1 MNEPKLS
8 NLFTIPMVQLKIEAD
23 TDELKNCTDIII
35 PITSHDQDPEGSGN
49 NEYRVLEKYPKI
61 KKLFLEIFEE
71 YANVSL
77 GYQNKFEIT
86 SSRITKTTKSVSSAF
101 HNHKNCAFSGVYYF
115 DQYDNESAKIDFL
128 NPLSDLSSY
137 MLNVKDLN
145 PVTANYV
152 SIEPSEKCLVFFPS
166 YLKHRIGVHKSDKPR
181 YSLAFNI
188 VPVGDYGGG
197 DSTHKASWIA

>member
-23 TDELKNCTDIII
+23 TDELKNCKDIIK

-86 SSRITKTTKSVSSAF
+86 SSWITKTTKSVSSAF

-115 DQYDNESAKIDFL
+115 DEYDKDSATIGFL

-137 MLNVKDLN
+137 MLNTRELN
-145 PVTANYV
+145 PVNANYV
-152 SIEPSEKCLVFFPS
+152 AIEPSEKCLIFFPS
-166 YLKHRIGVHKSDKPR
+166 YLKHRINAHKSDKPR

-188 VPVGDYGGG
+188 VPVGDYGSG
-197 DSTHKASWIA
+197 DSIHKASWIT

>member
-8 NLFTIPMVQLKIEAD
+8 NLFTIPLVQLKIEED
-23 TDELKNCTDIII
+23 TDELKNCTDIIM
-35 PITSHDQDPEGSGN
+35 SHDQDGEGSGN
-49 NEYRVLEKYPKI
+49 KEYRVLENYPKI

-71 YANVSL
+71 YANVAL
-77 GYQNKFEIT
+77 GYQNRFEIT
-86 SSRITKTTKSVSSAF
+86 TSWITKTTKDVSSAY

-115 DQYDNESAKIDFL
+115 DQYNDESAKIDFL
-128 NPLSDLSSY
+128 NPLADLSSY

-152 SIEPSEKCLVFFPS
+152 SIEPSEKCLTIFPS

-188 VPVGDYGGG
+188 VPIGNYGGG
-197 DSTHKASWIA
+197 DSIHKASWINT

>member
-1 MNEPKLS
+1 MNQPKLS
-8 NLFTIPMVQLKIEAD
+8 NLFTIPMVQLKVEED
-23 TDELKNCTDIII
+23 TDELKNCTDIIM
-35 PITSHDQDPEGSGN
+35 SHDQNAEGSGN
-49 NEYRVLEKYPKI
+49 NEYRVLENYPKI

-71 YANVSL
+71 YANVAL
-77 GYQNKFEIT
+77 GYQNRFKIT
-86 SSRITKTTKSVSSAF
+86 TSWITKTTKNVSSAY

-188 VPVGDYGGG
+188 APVGDYGGG
-197 DSTHKASWIA
+197 DSTHKASWIT

>member
-1 MNEPKLS
+1 MNQPKLS
-8 NLFTIPMVQLKIEAD
+8 NLFTIPLVQLKIEED
-23 TDELKNCTDIII
+23 TDELKNCTDIIM
-35 PITSHDQDPEGSGN
+35 SHDQNVEGSGN
-49 NEYRVLEKYPKI
+49 NEYRVLENYPKI

-86 SSRITKTTKSVSSAF
+86 SSWITKTTKSVSSVF

-115 DQYDNESAKIDFL
+115 DEYDKDSATIGFL

-137 MLNVKDLN
+137 MLNTRELN
-145 PVTANYV
+145 PVNANYV
-152 SIEPSEKCLVFFPS
+152 AIEPSEKCLIFFPS
-166 YLKHRIGVHKSDKPR
+166 YLKHRINAHKSDKPR

-188 VPVGDYGGG
+188 APIGNYGGG
-197 DSTHKASWIA
+197 DSIHKASWIT

>member
-1 MNEPKLS
+1 MNKPKLS
-8 NLFTIPMVQLKIEAD
+8 NLFTIPLVQLKIEED
-23 TDELKNCTDIII
+23 TDELKNCTDIIM
-35 PITSHDQDPEGSGN
+35 SHDQNAEGSGN
-49 NEYRVLEKYPKI
+49 NEYRILENYPKI

-71 YANVSL
+71 YANVAL
-77 GYQNKFEIT
+77 GYQNRFEIT
-86 SSRITKTTKSVSSAF
+86 TSWITKTTKDVSSAY
-101 HNHKNCAFSGVYYF
+101 HNHKNCAFSAVYYF
-115 DQYDNESAKIDFL
+115 DQYDDESAKIDFL
-128 NPLSDLSSY
+128 NPLADLSSY

-152 SIEPSEKCLVFFPS
+152 SIEPSEKCLTIFPS

-188 VPVGDYGGG
+188 VPIGNYGGG

>member
-1 MNEPKLS
+1 MNQPKLS
-8 NLFTIPMVQLKIEAD
+8 NLFTIPMVQLKVEED
-23 TDELKNCTDIII
+23 TDELKNCTDIIM
-35 PITSHDQDPEGSGN
+35 SHDQNVEGSGN
-49 NEYRVLEKYPKI
+49 NEYRVLENYPKI

-71 YANVSL
+71 YANVAL
-77 GYQNKFEIT
+77 GYQNRFKIT
-86 SSRITKTTKSVSSAF
+86 TSWITKTTKNVSSAY

-188 VPVGDYGGG
+188 APVGDYGGG
-197 DSTHKASWIA
+197 DSTHKASWIT